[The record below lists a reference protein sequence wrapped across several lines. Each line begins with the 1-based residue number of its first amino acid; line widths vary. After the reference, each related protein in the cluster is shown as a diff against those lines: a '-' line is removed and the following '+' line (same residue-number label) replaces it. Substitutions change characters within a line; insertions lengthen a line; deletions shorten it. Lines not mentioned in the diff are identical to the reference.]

1 MTQHISTRPSGQ
13 RIQVTVGGVLIAD
26 SKRGVELHEGS
37 LPVRYYLPT
46 ADVSMRFLTT
56 TDTSS
61 VCPYKG
67 TATYWSVQAG
77 ETLYPDVVWAYPTP
91 IPEAAA
97 IAGLLCFWQ
106 GKPGVEVQ
114 ISEAGTPTAADTL
127 TDPDP
132 Q

>member
-1 MTQHISTRPSGQ
+1 MTQHISTRPSEH
-13 RIQVTVGGVLIAD
+13 RIRVEVGGVLVAD
-26 SKRGVELHEGS
+26 SKRAVELHEGS

-46 ADVSMRFLTT
+46 DDITMSRLTT

-67 TATYWSVQAG
+67 TATYWSVTADD
-77 ETLYPDVVWAYPTP
+77 TVHPDVVWSYPTP
-91 IPEAAA
+91 IPEAAD
-97 IAGLLCFWQ
+97 IAGLICFWH

-114 ISEAGTPTAADTL
+114 VL
-127 TDPDP
+127 DPNDSDS